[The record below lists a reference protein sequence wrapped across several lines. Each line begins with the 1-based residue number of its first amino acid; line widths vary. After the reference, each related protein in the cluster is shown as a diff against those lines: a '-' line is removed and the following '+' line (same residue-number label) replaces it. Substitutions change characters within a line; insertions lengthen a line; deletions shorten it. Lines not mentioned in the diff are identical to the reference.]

1 MPGSTVLIVD
11 DDASFR
17 DAARM
22 LLELDGFD
30 VVGEAGDGE
39 SGIRRAAE
47 LAPDV
52 VLLDVQ
58 MPGMGGLEAATHI
71 TAVAGGPSV
80 VITSSQ
86 ERVDIAG
93 TGARGFIPKAEL
105 SGERI
110 AALLG

>member
-1 MPGSTVLIVD
+1 MPGTVLIVD
-11 DDASFR
+11 DDPGFR
-17 DAARM
+17 DAARL
-22 LLELDGFD
+22 LLELEGYD

-39 SGIRRAAE
+39 AGVRRAAE
-47 LAPDV
+47 LAPDL

-58 MPGMGGLEAATHI
+58 MPGMDGLEAATRI
-71 TAVAGGPSV
+71 TAVADGPSV

-105 SGERI
+105 SGDRI